1 MRIYDNNGTCLLEVA
16 SFDLEGAH
24 LERASLARAYLAGA
38 HLEGAH
44 LEGAHLAGAHL
55 AGASLDGAHLE
66 YAHLAG
72 AHLEC
77 AHLAGAHLADADLDG
92 AHLDG
97 AHLEGACLR
106 GTRMPSPEEPGS
118 FADAAERVAAWLQA
132 GHWVQGSWIETP
144 TGAYAGDC
152 KACLHGAAVYLGGA
166 YGPALSDYLIKEGYT
181 VRWNDEQGRTLAEVC
196 EALRDVQKDKE
207 GIT

>member
-16 SFDLEGAH
+16 SFDLEGA
-24 LERASLARAYLAGA
+24 Y
-38 HLEGAH
+38 

-55 AGASLDGAHLE
+55 AGAHLDGAHLE
-66 YAHLAG
+66 CAHLAG

-97 AHLEGACLR
+97 AHLDGAHLEGASLR